1 VVAPERREHR
11 QDEQTLNQSLE
22 PCTKATAELQAW
34 HDSKDTNL
42 KIISYAQ
49 LFSKLQNK
57 ATQGACIEKL

>member
-1 VVAPERREHR
+1 MK
-11 QDEQTLNQSLE
+11 QTLNQSLE